1 MSKTLAETL
10 STLKDFSLNHN
21 HGKLV
26 SSLVEKIEKF
36 VAVYPELL
44 SGNVYADS
52 GYDPEMGNSWND
64 LVVEDENGYSSIIV
78 EFDEDS
84 PVYANSGYDP
94 ELQTDWDEIA
104 LEVDGE
110 SITLVDFN
118 N

>member
-1 MSKTLAETL
+1 M
-10 STLKDFSLNHN
+10 
-21 HGKLV
+21 
-26 SSLVEKIEKF
+26 
-36 VAVYPELL
+36 
-44 SGNVYADS
+44 
-52 GYDPEMGNSWND
+52 
-64 LVVEDENGYSSIIV
+64 VEDENGYSSIIV